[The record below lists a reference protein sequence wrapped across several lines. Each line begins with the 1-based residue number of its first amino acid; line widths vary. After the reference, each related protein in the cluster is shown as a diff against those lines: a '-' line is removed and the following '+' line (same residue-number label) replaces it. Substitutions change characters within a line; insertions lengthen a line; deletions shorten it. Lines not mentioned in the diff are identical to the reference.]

1 MEITSKV
8 TCIEF
13 NIKMCPAELKAIKA
27 MKERLLNEE
36 DGVTSVPGK
45 FGDLYSFLQRFT
57 IDEETEV

>member
-13 NIKMCPAELKAIKA
+13 NIKMSPAELKAIKS

-36 DGVTSVPGK
+36 NGVTSVPGK
-45 FGDLYSFLQRFT
+45 FGDLYIFLQRFVL
-57 IDEETEV
+57 DEETEV